1 MDFPSR
7 SIRFLVVFLALA
19 FLSASLS
26 AGSVTAAKVT
36 VALDSP
42 AGVVFGQCTN
52 ASVVSSY
59 SSSNIGNSEETASG
73 KVLPVAGSSFLQMD
87 GSSSA
92 KAKGRAG
99 RVLSSFSLTVQGA
112 GTLSF
117 QQRVNTY
124 GQNDDWL
131 IVYEDDVDDTLWEQ
145 GGDYWAKVYVD
156 EDKVKWFDINVDGF
170 FNEESVSLS
179 TRKYKHTLTF
189 ALLAPDA
196 SDPYSY
202 NPPDK
207 ETLSEYELAYK
218 AWLDAFVWEPD
229 ENAALCQFLPESGTS
244 FGANGIQVFLNSDY
258 VDEDDQQ
265 IFTFRYTLD
274 GKTPSASS
282 PLYNNQDGIFIQKS
296 CRLQVAVYEGGTL
309 VRNDLYADYILRD
322 APQVPTILF
331 SQGLPFYGTATAS
344 FSAVSE
350 APALE
355 FYHTTDGSEP
365 GPDSPVG
372 GSCVLSEE
380 CTLKVRAYDDGTW
393 GPTAVFPVKR
403 AKSPVAAILADG
415 EESGNGVFV
424 ERAVLSLSSGTVGD
438 IYCRLN
444 GGEEQVYAAPLE
456 FTADTTIEFLFHP
469 PNTDS
474 AFENGS
480 TLYVESAGS
489 MAKLR
494 KAQLDDGAWLASQL
508 TGRGW
513 NLLAVTRGLPPA
525 TERELAQ
532 WLKPY
537 GYHADGRQ
545 YAQVSRMEQGNS
557 YWVYLSNGDLPA
569 GKPES
574 LYCVNMGDDSGSAET
589 AGGVWRLV
597 LKNALYYFDG
607 GVFRRTASPE
617 NDLPGWT
624 RD

>member
-1 MDFPSR
+1 MNSPSR
-7 SIRFLVVFLALA
+7 NIRILVVFLALA
-19 FLSASLS
+19 FLSATLS
-26 AGSVTAAKVT
+26 AGSVTAAKLAA
-36 VALDSP
+36 ALDSP
-42 AGVVFGQCTN
+42 AGVVFEQGTG

-73 KVLPVAGSSFLQMD
+73 KVMPVAGSTFLQMD
-87 GSSSA
+87 GSSSP
-92 KAKGRAG
+92 KAKTRSG
-99 RVLSSFSLTVQGA
+99 RVLASFSLTVQGA

-124 GQNDDWL
+124 GQNDDCL
-131 IVYEDDVDDTLWEQ
+131 IVYEDDMDDTLWEQ

-179 TRKYKHTLTF
+179 TRKYKHTITF
-189 ALLAPDA
+189 ALLAPDG

-202 NPPDK
+202 DPPDS
-207 ETLSEYELAYK
+207 ETKSEYELLYK
-218 AWLDAFVWEPD
+218 AWLDAFVWEPNED
-229 ENAALCQFLPESGTS
+229 AAVCQFLPGSGTS
-244 FGANGIQVFLNSDY
+244 FGANGILVYLNSDY
-258 VDEDDQQ
+258 VNEDNQQ

-282 PLYNNQDGIFIQKS
+282 PLYNDQEGILIQES
-296 CRLQVAVYEGGTL
+296 CRLQVAVYEGSTL
-309 VRNDLYADYILRD
+309 VRNDLSADYILRD
-322 APQVPTILF
+322 APQAPTVLL
-331 SQGLPFYGTATAS
+331 SQGLPFLGTATAS
-344 FSAVSE
+344 FSAASE
-350 APALE
+350 APALA

-372 GSCVLSEE
+372 ENCVLSEE
-380 CTLKVRAYDDGTW
+380 CTLKVRACDDGTW
-393 GPTAVFPVKR
+393 SPTATFPVKR
-403 AKSPVAAILADG
+403 AEAPMADILADG
-415 EESGNGVFV
+415 EESGCGVFI
-424 ERAVLSLSSGTVGD
+424 EKAVLSLSSGARGD

-444 GGEEQVYAAPLE
+444 DGEEQVYAAPLE
-456 FTADTTIEFLFHP
+456 FTADATAEFLFHP
-469 PNTDS
+469 ANTDS
-474 AFENGS
+474 ALENGS
-480 TLYVESAGS
+480 TLLLESAATTAE
-489 MAKLR
+489 MR

-525 TERELAQ
+525 TERDLAQ

-537 GYHADGRQ
+537 GYRADGRL

-557 YWVYLSNGDLPA
+557 YWIYLSNGALPD
-569 GKPES
+569 GRPES
-574 LYCVNMGDDSGSAET
+574 LYSVSVEGDSEGTEGGI
-589 AGGVWRLV
+589 AGAWRLA

-607 GVFRRTASPE
+607 VFRKTASPE